1 MDDALRRLANKLT
14 GAQIEAM
21 FAVRRGNP
29 VDPDL
34 LMVGSTRLVTTSGD
48 RQTLTNIGEAA
59 LDVVDL
65 LGRFVSG
72 LGIVKRTSLFLYTSS
87 TTQDKLDF
95 AIVARRGDDGQWRAY
110 ACLDAL
116 RVAFPALQWI
126 G

>member
-14 GAQIEAM
+14 GRQIEAM
-21 FAVRRGNP
+21 FAVRRGELA
-29 VDPDL
+29 DPEL
-34 LMVGSTRLVTTSGD
+34 LTVGATRLTSMIGG
-48 RQTLTNIGEAA
+48 RQALTLVGEAA

-72 LGIVKRTSLFLYTSS
+72 LGIVKRTSAFLYTSS

-110 ACLDAL
+110 ACIEAL
-116 RVAFPALQWI
+116 RAAFPALRWI